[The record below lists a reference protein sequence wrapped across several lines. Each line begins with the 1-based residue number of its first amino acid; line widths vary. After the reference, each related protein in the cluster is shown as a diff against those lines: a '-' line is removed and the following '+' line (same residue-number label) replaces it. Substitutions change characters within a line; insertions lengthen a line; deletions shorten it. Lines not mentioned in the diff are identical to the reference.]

1 MHRRGFKD
9 RVGSHTEEQALGAFV
24 EQELAGKREQ
34 ARVDFDDP
42 DFIVVLE
49 TVGQRGGMSLW
60 NREQRQRY
68 PFVNLD

>member
-1 MHRRGFKD
+1 M
-9 RVGSHTEEQALGAFV
+9 

-60 NREQRQRY
+60 SREQRQRY